1 MASKPENTF
10 IASVHKKFSGG
21 KPYFEKMYNPLR
33 SGTPDVYYSGDVGSM
48 WIEYKFLPRIPRSAE
63 ILPDLTPRQRRW
75 IDSRHDEG
83 RNVAVVLGTPDGG
96 VIYRNKEWNTPL
108 SSTELKAR
116 LVPKEEV
123 ARWIKSQVG
132 VSLCQSS
139 VPL

>member
-1 MASKPENTF
+1 MSTKPESTF
-10 IASVHKKFSGG
+10 IGSVHKKFSGK
-21 KPYFEKMYNPLR
+21 KPYIEKMYNPLR
-33 SGTPDVYYSGDVGSM
+33 SGTPDVYYSGDVGDL
-48 WIEYKFLPRIPRSAE
+48 WVEYKFVPRIPRSAE

-75 IDSRHDEG
+75 LNDRFAEG

-116 LVPKEEV
+116 LVPKEGV
-123 ARWIKSQVG
+123 AQWIKSQVG
-132 VSLCQSS
+132 VSLCQLS